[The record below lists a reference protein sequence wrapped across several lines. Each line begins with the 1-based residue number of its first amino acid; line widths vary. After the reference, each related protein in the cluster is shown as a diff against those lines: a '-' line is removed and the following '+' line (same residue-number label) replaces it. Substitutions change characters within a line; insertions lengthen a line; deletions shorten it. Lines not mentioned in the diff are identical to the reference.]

1 MRYLVFLFFVLQFS
15 TQAQTVHRFLGV
27 RAGANVST
35 AQLMSGQFDA
45 ETQFGGQFGLVYAE
59 DYYSTGFDCELFF
72 AWRRALVTGL
82 NKEIKL
88 PQVSIAGRFHV
99 YTSSRKRGAF
109 HFGYQINY
117 NFVSTESKLKEVLTG
132 PELGFS
138 RRVTKR
144 FFVETSVY
152 VPVAKVVT
160 LHWDEEVPEGDTVTL
175 VKQEEPAFLLSAM
188 ISFKYFFAES
198 Y

>member
-1 MRYLVFLFFVLQFS
+1 MRYLVFLFFVLQLS
-15 TQAQTVHRFLGV
+15 AQAQTVHRFLGL
-27 RAGANVST
+27 RAGANIST
-35 AQLMSGQFDA
+35 AQLMSRQFDTEA
-45 ETQFGGQFGLVYAE
+45 QFGGQFGLVYAE
-59 DYYSTGFDCELFF
+59 DYYSTGFDCELSF

-88 PQVSIAGRFHV
+88 PQLSVAGRFHV

-117 NFVSTESKLKEVLTG
+117 NFVSADSKLKEVLTG

-138 RRVTKR
+138 RRVTKH
-144 FFVETSVY
+144 FFIETSVY
-152 VPVAKVVT
+152 VPVAKVAT
-160 LHWDEEVPEGDTVTL
+160 LEWEEEVAEGDNVVL
-175 VKQEEPAFLLSAM
+175 VKREEPVFLLSAM
-188 ISFKYFFAES
+188 ISFKYFFADS